1 VAGHIGLKGA
11 EGMNRMLETRIAR
24 LEARA
29 PDATADRPWVS
40 IIVDEG
46 EDAEEA
52 QARYFAAHPEHAGCN
67 VIRNIVVSPKPHL
80 GTAP

>member
-1 VAGHIGLKGA
+1 MKGA

-24 LEARA
+24 LEAHSAETGGASLRHG
-29 PDATADRPWVS
+29 RWVS

-46 EDAEEA
+46 EDPDEA

-67 VIRNIVVSPKPHL
+67 VIQNIVVSPKPRS